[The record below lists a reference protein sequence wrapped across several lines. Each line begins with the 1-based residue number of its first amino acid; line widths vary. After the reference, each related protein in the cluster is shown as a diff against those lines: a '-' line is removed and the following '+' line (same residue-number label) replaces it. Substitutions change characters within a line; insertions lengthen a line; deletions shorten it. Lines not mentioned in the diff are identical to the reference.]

1 MEVVT
6 QQSYLPENI
15 RYLRKKM
22 NLSQEELANKIG
34 LNRGNIASYEKG
46 VAEPKNC
53 NLLKLAHVF
62 SISVIDLI
70 EKDLAT
76 LNGHYYASK
85 NGAVN
90 GHSIDA
96 EKKQNELKQHLA
108 KAEELQMVVSSL
120 YNCHCF
126 KLKHLDSQDRTTQVL
141 ISNFEQLYEITH
153 NLLKSHRELLDL
165 IQEETNTSKPTDITT
180 L

>member
-1 MEVVT
+1 MEIEIPQT
-6 QQSYLPENI
+6 YLPQNI

-22 NLSQEELANKIG
+22 SLSQEELASKVG

-62 SISVIDLI
+62 GISIVDLI
-70 EKDLAT
+70 EKDLKT
-76 LNGHYYASK
+76 LNGHYHPS
-85 NGAVN
+85 NGTVIGQPVAPKAN
-90 GHSIDA
+90 QKEI
-96 EKKQNELKQHLA
+96 KQHVA

-126 KLKHLDSQDRTTQVL
+126 KIKNLDSQDKTTQVL
-141 ISNFEQLYEITH
+141 VSNFEQLYEITH
-153 NLLKSHRELLDL
+153 NLLESHRDLLELV
-165 IQEETNTSKPTDITT
+165 QGETKVTTSTDVTV
-180 L
+180 